1 MKQVQY
7 MLPDSWTWKTLDDV
21 SEKITDGTHHSPKV
35 QYSEWELGRFKY
47 ITSKNIKNNGMKL
60 DDISYIDQDIHDEIY
75 ARCAPE
81 HDDQLLT
88 KDGAMTGTCCLN
100 ELNEP
105 FSLLSSVAL
114 IKQNRLIVLPKYL
127 NYYLQSH
134 VGQNFLLGDISGA
147 AITRTNIKK
156 LKSTPV
162 PIAPFSEQK
171 RIVEKL
177 DSLLTRI
184 DTAIEHLQES
194 ATLADAL
201 AQNGVDVYFAKLSKV
216 NIELPLSELVE
227 FISGYAFK
235 SGDFSSETGV
245 KPIKITN
252 VGVKEFSESED
263 EFLPVSYQQKFD
275 KFSVKENDI
284 VIALTRPIINGG
296 VKVCRVPESYSGAL
310 VNQRVAAITSENVH
324 LLDFIYLYLQST
336 RTRNYVLEKSKS
348 LNQPNLSITDLK
360 NLTLPFPTDDKVLAK
375 AVSDCNAL
383 ITKARRTKVA
393 VLEKIVLLSQLKES
407 ILDSAF
413 KGEL

>member
-7 MLPDSWTWKTLDDV
+7 TLPNTWTWKTLDDV

-35 QYSEWELGRFKY
+35 QHLEWAPGRFKY

-60 DDISYIDQDIHDEIY
+60 DDISYIDQNIHDEIY
-75 ARCAPE
+75 ARCPPE
-81 HDDQLLT
+81 FEDQLLT

-114 IKQNRLIVLPKYL
+114 IKQKRSIIQPKYL

-162 PIAPFSEQK
+162 PLAPFSEQK

-177 DSLLTRI
+177 DALLSRI
-184 DTAIEHLQES
+184 DTVIEHFQES
-194 ATLADAL
+194 VKLSDAL
-201 AQNGVDVYFAKLSKV
+201 YASSLDQVFEKVYSDYSTKPLSVLASKIGSGATPKGGQKAYKKSGISLIRSLNVYDSEFKLEGLAFIDDDQAVKLSNVVVEEGDVLLNITGASIARCCVAPVDFLPARVNQHVCIIRPNEELNSTYLNYLLISPKFKAALLFQGAGGATRQALTKVMVSNLDIPLPPLKTQTELVGKV
-216 NIELPLSELVE
+216 N
-227 FISGYAFK
+227 
-235 SGDFSSETGV
+235 
-245 KPIKITN
+245 
-252 VGVKEFSESED
+252 
-263 EFLPVSYQQKFD
+263 
-275 KFSVKENDI
+275 
-284 VIALTRPIINGG
+284 
-296 VKVCRVPESYSGAL
+296 
-310 VNQRVAAITSENVH
+310 
-324 LLDFIYLYLQST
+324 
-336 RTRNYVLEKSKS
+336 
-348 LNQPNLSITDLK
+348 
-360 NLTLPFPTDDKVLAK
+360 
-375 AVSDCNAL
+375 
-383 ITKARRTKVA
+383 
-393 VLEKIVLLSQLKES
+393 LLSQKNRALKESVNSKISDLITLKTS